1 MSVYEIVFSPTG
13 GTKKTADLI
22 TADFG
27 EEIKNIDLMDR
38 NDDYSRYVFK
48 EGDICYVAVP
58 SFGGRVPSTAS
69 DRIKKMTG
77 GGAYAVPIVAYGNRA
92 YDDTLLELK
101 DVLEQTGFKC
111 IAAAAAVAEHSI
123 VRRFGAGR
131 PDSDDRQQLE
141 AFSQRIKEKLDT
153 GYNKEFNVPG
163 NRPYREYNGVPMKP
177 KADCDLCI
185 GCGTC
190 ADKCPVGAIDI
201 HNPSETNDS
210 VCISCMACIS
220 VCPNGARALD
230 RNIIEAF
237 AAKKGKAF
245 EQRKANELYL

>member
-38 NDDYSRYVFK
+38 NDDCSRYVFK

-123 VRRFGAGR
+123 VRKFGAGR

-141 AFSQRIKEKLDT
+141 VFSQRIKEKLDT
-153 GYNKEFNVPG
+153 GDNKEFNVPG
-163 NRPYREYNGVPMKP
+163 SRPYR
-177 KADCDLCI
+177 
-185 GCGTC
+185 
-190 ADKCPVGAIDI
+190 
-201 HNPSETNDS
+201 
-210 VCISCMACIS
+210 
-220 VCPNGARALD
+220 
-230 RNIIEAF
+230 
-237 AAKKGKAF
+237 
-245 EQRKANELYL
+245 